1 MSGRGATIY
10 KPGKGSDLEDI
21 GTPDEVRKLI
31 SGNFPGIKW
40 NKQPFAGGTAEFGT
54 YGSGEGS
61 VIFGMFNS
69 GRKVLDTLDLE
80 IRGGVKD
87 GEFESVCSFC
97 GRNGWEF
104 SEDDPCEE
112 LEEGTGG
119 NHGEE
124 VEMEGLFNS

>member
-1 MSGRGATIY
+1 MSGWGATIY
-10 KPGKGSDLEDI
+10 KPGKGSTLVDI

-54 YGSGEGS
+54 YDSGEGT
-61 VIFGMFNS
+61 VVFGMFNR

-80 IRGGVKD
+80 IRGGIKD
-87 GEFESVCSFC
+87 GEFESICSLC

-112 LEEGTGG
+112 ELEEITGG

-124 VEMEGLFNS
+124 VEELFNS